1 MSDEILIEAEEFSD
15 FGGWVLDSQFDVE
28 MGSPYLLA
36 HGFGT
41 LVQDARTTVE
51 VAVSGGADPVF
62 RSVV

>member
-1 MSDEILIEAEEFSD
+1 MADHILIEAEEFTD

-41 LVQDARTTVE
+41 PVPDAST
-51 VAVSGGADPVF
+51 AI
-62 RSVV
+62 